1 MRRVMIVGCAGS
13 GKSTLA
19 VRLGALTGLPVVHID
34 QLYWDADWQMRDKED
49 YRGRLTTAVATEE
62 WIIDGSYS
70 STFPERLAR
79 ADTLIFLDL
88 PTWLCLWRVVM
99 RTLKHHGRTRP
110 DLPEGC
116 RERFDWDFLK
126 WIAGYRKRT
135 RPTVLSLIQD
145 SPARVRYHHLRSAR
159 KVRHFLESVPRT
171 G

>member
-1 MRRVMIVGCAGS
+1 MKRVMIVGCAGS

-19 VRLGALTGLPVVHID
+19 VEFGAITGLPVVHID
-34 QLYWDADWQMRDKED
+34 QLYWNAHWQRREADE
-49 YRGRLTTAVATEE
+49 YRARLTDAVAEDE

-79 ADTLIFLDL
+79 ADTLIFLDF
-88 PTWLCLWRVVM
+88 PIWLCLWRVVM
-99 RTLKHHGRTRP
+99 RTLKHYGRTRP

-116 RERFDWDFLK
+116 HERFDWDFLK

-135 RPTVLSLIQD
+135 RPTVLNLIRD
-145 SPARVRYHHLRSAR
+145 APECVRCNHLRTVGE
-159 KVRHFLESVPRT
+159 VRRFLESASRR